1 MDEAMQPPHLSDR
14 HPGDPEAEPADG
26 QASEADTPDER
37 IFGEALGLPAAER
50 AGHVLRA
57 ARGDRALAGRV
68 LDLLAAHVTAGSF
81 LESPIVRPPSASTQ
95 RTEGPGTMLGPYEL
109 VKELGEGGFGVVYH
123 ARQLEPVRRDVAL
136 KIIKL
141 GMDTREVIARFEAE
155 RQALAVLD
163 HPHIAR
169 VFDAGATTTGRPY
182 FVMELV
188 EGVDIT
194 KYCDAHSL
202 TTRERIQLFVGV
214 CEALQHAH
222 QRGLI
227 HRDLKPSNIL
237 VARRDG
243 KAVPKVIDFGIA
255 KATKQRLTERTVYTE
270 LGQFI
275 GTPVY
280 MSPEQAEHGEA
291 DVDTRSDIYSL
302 GVVLY
307 ELLAGAP
314 PFEAKDLRDRGLAEI
329 QHFIREHDPLSP
341 SGRVTRQ
348 GPDGATTALSRG
360 VTHTEL
366 VSELRGDLDWIVM
379 KALEKERERRY
390 ESAAAFAQ
398 DLERFL
404 AELPVLASP
413 PSTIYRARK
422 FVRRHRVAVGAGA
435 MVLVALLGGIALML
449 LGFVEARRNARVA
462 AARLAV
468 MEDLLAATSSSREV
482 RLGVEDADALL
493 QEFVA
498 AYSVD
503 HPAEAYARR
512 LVAERFE
519 DEGRIVEAIAEYRRA
534 LDLAARLHGERSPE
548 YTLLRAQIGLTQE
561 RNNLHDDARPDLL
574 VALTLEDA
582 AFVGRTA
589 RMNPTRWALARIL
602 AKAGDA
608 AGALELDRIA
618 LDVVKEESPDDFAAR
633 LRAAQTY
640 LTRGAELG
648 HDKELG
654 PVWLEVIACV
664 DGLFGESDPKRGDV
678 RLQLVSWNAAADV
691 FPREEV
697 IEFAR
702 EALRSYGDTRPEY
715 ALRRGP
721 TRSALANFLFERN
734 GPGDVEEALALSTLA
749 IEDLRV
755 SGASI
760 AAKADAI
767 EQYAERLEAHGRYG
781 AAIRAHLEVV
791 ELRRAMLGPKAEVR
805 RQKDALE
812 RLAQSLAYDTTLEQ
826 EHRDFVVGIEA
837 VDWLER
843 ELGDAHYDLYPR
855 LRDFLMLRLGNPLP
869 VLNRFGGMMGEKP
882 PREEKHPY
890 SLAMAA
896 LAANL
901 QSQRPRAL
909 RLLQEAV
916 ELAQKPEYSNDL
928 KSQEMIMFV
937 QRMLGATAA
946 GD

>member
-1 MDEAMQPPHLSDR
+1 MQPTNLSHR
-14 HPGDPEAEPADG
+14 QPGDGRPSEG
-26 QASEADTPDER
+26 QGTVDDAPDER
-37 IFGEALGLPAAER
+37 IFAEALALPPMER
-50 AGHVLRA
+50 AGHVVRA
-57 ARGDRALAGRV
+57 ARGDRALANRV

-81 LESPIVRPPSASTQ
+81 LETPVVRPPSVSAPLS
-95 RTEGPGTMLGPYEL
+95 EGPGSTLGPYEL
-109 VKELGEGGFGVVYH
+109 VRELGEGGFGVVYH
-123 ARQLEPVRRDVAL
+123 ARQLQPVRRDVAL

-141 GMDTREVIARFEAE
+141 GMDTRQVIARFEAE

-169 VFDAGATTTGRPY
+169 VFDAGATSTGRPY

-194 KYCDAHSL
+194 KYCDAHAL
-202 TTRERIQLFVGV
+202 TTRARIELFVGV

-255 KATKQRLTERTVYTE
+255 KATKQRLSEHTVLTE

-307 ELLAGAP
+307 ELLTGAP
-314 PFEAKDLRDRGLAEI
+314 PFEAKELRDRGLAEI
-329 QHFIREHDPLSP
+329 QTFIREHEPLPP

-348 GPDGATTALSRG
+348 GAEGTTIAAARRVG
-360 VTHTEL
+360 QTAL

-413 PSTIYRARK
+413 PSTVYRVRK
-422 FVRRHRVAVGAGA
+422 FVRRHRLAVGAGLT
-435 MVLVALLGGIALML
+435 VLVALLGGIALML
-449 LGFVEARRNARVA
+449 LGLVEARRNARIA
-462 AARLAV
+462 EARLVV
-468 MEDLLAATSSSREV
+468 MQDLLAATSSSREV
-482 RLGVEDADALL
+482 RLEVDDAEELL
-493 QEFVA
+493 EAFVA
-498 AYSVD
+498 AYGVD
-503 HPAEAYARR
+503 HPAEANARR
-512 LVAERFE
+512 LIAERFE
-519 DEGRIVEAIAEYRRA
+519 EEGRAAEAIAEYRRA
-534 LDLAARLHGERSPE
+534 LDLVTRSRGERSPE

-561 RNNLHDDARPDLL
+561 RHNLHEDARPDLL
-574 VALTLEDA
+574 AALALEEA
-582 AFVGRTA
+582 AFGRRTA
-589 RMNPTRWALARIL
+589 RMNSTRDALARIL
-602 AKAGDA
+602 AKAGDTP
-608 AGALELDRIA
+608 GALELYQTS
-618 LDVVKEESPDDFAAR
+618 LEVVKDETPEDFNAR

-640 LTRGAELG
+640 LRSGAELG
-648 HDKELG
+648 QDKELG
-654 PVWLEVIACV
+654 PVWLEVLACV
-664 DGLFGESDPKRGDV
+664 DMLFGEQDPKRGDV
-678 RLQLVSWNAAADV
+678 RLQLVAWNEGAEV
-691 FPREEV
+691 FPREAA
-697 IEFAR
+697 IGFTR
-702 EALRSYGDTRPEY
+702 EALRAYGDSGPEF
-715 ALRRGP
+715 ATRRGP
-721 TRSALANFLFERN
+721 ARSALAEFLFERN
-734 GPGDVEEALALSTLA
+734 EPGDVQEGLAMSTLA

-755 SGASI
+755 SGASV

-767 EQYAERLEAHGRYG
+767 EQYAERLEAHGHYG

-812 RLAQSLAYDTTLEQ
+812 RLARSLAFDTTLEQ
-826 EHRDFVVGIEA
+826 EHRDFLVGIEA

-843 ELGDAHYDLYPR
+843 ELGELENNFYAR
-855 LRDFLMLRLGNPLP
+855 MRDFLRLRLGNPMP
-869 VLNRFGGMMGEKP
+869 VLNRLGGIMGEKP
-882 PREEKHPY
+882 LRDEKHPM

-901 QSQRPRAL
+901 QGQRPRAL
-909 RLLQEAV
+909 QLLREAI

-928 KSQEMIMFV
+928 RSQEMITFV
-937 QRMLGATAA
+937 QRMLGASAA